1 MIDLAHS
8 MLEDTDEQQ
17 EISSSFLN
25 FPESSSLVE
34 VVPRPQPN
42 HYYYSSFDSASFFLT
57 TVYSPQVN
65 DDLRESFNNP
75 MSAVLFMNPRLI
87 PTQAYVDAQR
97 HLETTY
103 SPLINASLNRTYDD
117 HLSALIH
124 MDPGAAHRIFLSHD
138 TDLISIAREAED
150 HLNYGTDHRL
160 DPLRC
165 REHPLPPGYP
175 GRNGQSG
182 TTPTP
187 ATVTPIIPAHDEDD
201 GSESVPLDSD
211 RHSDSPPVSSDT
223 SPRRHYPRGG
233 M

>member
-1 MIDLAHS
+1 M
-8 MLEDTDEQQ
+8 
-17 EISSSFLN
+17 
-25 FPESSSLVE
+25 
-34 VVPRPQPN
+34 
-42 HYYYSSFDSASFFLT
+42 
-57 TVYSPQVN
+57 VYSPQVN
-65 DDLRESFNNP
+65 DDLRESYNNP

-182 TTPTP
+182 VAPMPTTVQSRTMTTDQSPYPRTPTYTLT
-187 ATVTPIIPAHDEDD
+187 A
-201 GSESVPLDSD
+201 
-211 RHSDSPPVSSDT
+211 RHSPPTHLPVDT
-223 SPRRHYPRGG
+223 TLGEG
-233 M
+233 